1 LEVALLTVDAWRV
14 VLSFNSGSSSH
25 KFALYRL
32 SSDREELL
40 AEGAAEGIA
49 LADGRLWIRDGSGEA
64 LSDRALTLSN
74 GAEALGAL
82 FDEIDRLRLPRPDAI
97 GHRLVHGGP
106 RHFAPERVTPDLIDE
121 LRALVPFAPLHLPV
135 EIESIEALAL
145 RFHEHPQ
152 VACFDTGFH
161 RHMPEVARRFAL
173 PRTLWDDGLCR
184 YGFHGIS
191 YEYIMEALGP
201 AAPGRVVIAHL
212 GNGAS
217 MAAVKNGRGI
227 DTTMGFTPTG
237 GFMMGTRSGD
247 LDPGLMAYLINHKG
261 YDGRRLER
269 MVNHES
275 GLLGVSAITS
285 DVKTLLEKRAA
296 DPNAALA
303 IEMFCYQ
310 VRKQVGAM
318 AAALGGL
325 DLLVFTGG
333 IGERAAPVRSE
344 ICGGLEHLGIAL
356 DEGRNEAHA
365 DTVSAAEGACMV
377 RVILTNE
384 GLMIARHTRRVS
396 FGRP

>member
-1 LEVALLTVDAWRV
+1 LEVALLTVDASRFI
-14 VLSFNSGSSSH
+14 LSFNSGSSSH

-32 SSDREELL
+32 SAGRDELL
-40 AEGAAEGIA
+40 AAGAAEGIA
-49 LADGRLWIRDGSGEA
+49 LAGGRLWIRDGSGTA
-64 LSDRALTLSN
+64 LSDRALSLVN
-74 GAEALGAL
+74 GAEALEQL
-82 FDEIDRLRLPRPDAI
+82 FDEIGRLRLPRPDAI

-106 RHFAPERVTPDLIDE
+106 RHFAPERITPGLIGE

-135 EIESIEALAL
+135 EIESIEALGL
-145 RFHEHPQ
+145 RFHEQPQ

-161 RHMPEVARRFAL
+161 RHMPEVVRRFAL
-173 PRTLWDDGLCR
+173 PRAFWDEGLCR

-191 YEYIMEALGP
+191 YEYIMETLGP
-201 AAPGRVVIAHL
+201 AAPGRIVIAHL

-247 LDPGLMAYLINHKG
+247 LDPGLMAYLINQKG
-261 YDGRRLER
+261 YDGQRLER
-269 MVNHES
+269 MVNRES

-285 DVKTLLEKRAA
+285 DVKTLLQRRAA
-296 DPNAALA
+296 HPNAALA

-318 AAALGGL
+318 AAALEGL

-344 ICGGLEHLGIAL
+344 ICGGLMHLGIAI
-356 DEGRNEAHA
+356 DEGCNETHA
-365 DTVSAAEGACMV
+365 DTISVAQGACVV
-377 RVILTNE
+377 RVIPTNE
-384 GLMIARHTRRVS
+384 DLMIARHTHRVI

>member
-1 LEVALLTVDAWRV
+1 MDASRFI
-14 VLSFNSGSSSH
+14 LSFNSGSSSH
-25 KFALYRL
+25 KFALYRI
-32 SSDREELL
+32 SAEPEELT

-49 LADGRLWIRDGSGEA
+49 LPGGRLWIRDGSGTA

-82 FDEIDRLRLPRPDAI
+82 LDEIDRLRLPRPDAI
-97 GHRLVHGGP
+97 GHRLVHGGS
-106 RHFAPERVTPDLIDE
+106 RHFAPERVTPGLIGE
-121 LRALVPFAPLHLPV
+121 LRALVAFAPLHLPV

-145 RFHEHPQ
+145 RFHDHPQ

-173 PRTLWDDGLCR
+173 PRALWDEGLCR

-201 AAPGRVVIAHL
+201 GAPGRIVIAHS

-217 MAAVKNGRGI
+217 MAAVKSGYGI

-247 LDPGLMAYLINHKG
+247 LDPGLMAYLINEKAC
-261 YDGRRLER
+261 DGRSLER
-269 MVNHES
+269 IVNRES

-285 DVKTLLEKRAA
+285 DVKTLLEKRARE
-296 DPNAALA
+296 PNAALA

-310 VRKQVGAM
+310 VRKQIGAM

-344 ICGGLEHLGIAL
+344 ICGGLKHLGVAL
-356 DEGRNEAHA
+356 DEGRNAAHA
-365 DTVSAAEGACMV
+365 DTINVAEGACMV
-377 RVILTNE
+377 RVIATNE
-384 GLMIARHTRRVS
+384 DLMIARHTRRVI
-396 FGRP
+396 FGPP